1 MNIKKKVRLVLYHEI
16 DVHYDLVLPRPP
28 VVENEWDDLEDI
40 PIDNAPEKPVEL
52 ETDDDVSIPSMDFQ
66 PGVPKRGKPKKNRQ
80 GAQTFNNR
88 SQPASLDQTNCTNCD
103 MIPDSAV

>member
-1 MNIKKKVRLVLYHEI
+1 MLYHEI

-40 PIDNAPEKPVEL
+40 PIYNAPEKPVEL

-66 PGVPKRGKPKKNRQ
+66 PGVPKHGKPKKKHQ
-80 GAQTFNNR
+80 GAQTFNTQTDH
-88 SQPASLDQTNCTNCD
+88 SQHHWTKQTAQTD
-103 MIPDSAV
+103 IIPDSAV